1 MDGNGNYGY
10 QGNFRDN
17 GGVVMVFCMHEKFE
31 YKIRTSNFLIGTSIL
46 AILLEL

>member
-1 MDGNGNYGY
+1 MYNNYMDGNGNYGY

-31 YKIRTSNFLIGTSIL
+31 YK
-46 AILLEL
+46 LELLIS